1 MDKLA
6 IKKFAIWARTELL
19 NRIRTLA
26 EHYGVTEQTTEIE
39 IDVNV
44 DAVGHPLSDTEIRQ
58 RRALLTC
65 IQRIGY
71 EQTIEEVAFT
81 WFNRFCALRF
91 MEVNGFLPQRTR
103 LFSDENNAFQPQIL
117 NEAAELEMR
126 FDNIDMVH
134 IYDLIENNQTEELY
148 KYLILLQC
156 EALEPLLPSVFSKIE
171 DYAKLLFPAP
181 ILRAGSIIDKMISMI
196 PIDEW
201 KDSVQI
207 TGWLYQYYITEKHEA
222 VIDPL
227 HGKSIQKDDIPAAT
241 QLFTP
246 DWVVRYITDNTIG
259 RYWLEHHPQSTLAT
273 HLKYYV
279 SNHAK
284 PCFCDKITP
293 NALTVFDPC
302 VGSGHFLVYA
312 IDVLMM
318 IYREY
323 GYSDREAI
331 ASIIQ
336 NNIYGLDIDRRAVQL
351 ACFSVMM
358 KGCQYDRRFLRRG
371 IQPQIYQITDSH
383 TLENTFINDFC
394 GSNLHMK
401 TQIDQIIALMD
412 NAQEYGSM
420 IQCPALDLNSVEK
433 RLSDFSAQTQHQLQ
447 CFTLNTIVN
456 TLRLLSLK
464 YTVVITNP
472 PYLNKYAPSLKSYI
486 QKNYKDYSGDL
497 FSIFIYRCTLF
508 CTPLGYTGL
517 MTPNVWMF
525 IKSYEKLRRN
535 ILQKHS
541 ITTLVQ
547 MAKGAFYSEA
557 TVDVCAFVIQTN
569 CINETGVYFRL
580 EEFSGNMDL
589 QNQKLSEAINDPSCA
604 YVYRVPSTHFK
615 NLPGY
620 PIGYWTSTH
629 ILDAFQNGRALNTL
643 ASPRQGMATTDN
655 HKYLRHWFE
664 VNLTHI
670 GFDLDKQ
677 TAIHS
682 GFKWF
687 PYNKG
692 GTYRK
697 WYGNQDYIVNYQND
711 GQSIKHDVLTKYP
724 YLKTPDYVVKNQD
737 TYFKPSLSWSKISSG
752 SVAFRYFPRGFL
764 YDVSGCSIFFKN
776 DLELYIYAG
785 FLNSVVCKKILEI
798 ISPTLNYETGHIAI
812 LPILETQAHEER
824 IKNLVQDNIQISM
837 NDWDSYETSW
847 HFKKHPLI

>member
-1 MDKLA
+1 MDKTA

-19 NRIRTLA
+19 KRVRTRA
-26 EHYGVTEQTTEIE
+26 ERYGISDQTTER
-39 IDVNV
+39 DVSV
-44 DAVGHPLSDTEIRQ
+44 DAVGHTLSDTEIRQ

-65 IQRIGY
+65 IQDIGY
-71 EQTIEEVAFT
+71 EQTLEEVAFT

-91 MEVNGFLPQRTR
+91 MEVNGFLPQKTR
-103 LFSDENNAFQPQIL
+103 IFSDENNAFHPQIL
-117 NEAAELEMR
+117 TEATELEMR
-126 FDNIDMVH
+126 FDNIDMARV
-134 IYDLIENNQTEELY
+134 YGLIENNHTEELY
-148 KYLILLQC
+148 KYLILIQC
-156 EALEPLLPSVFSKIE
+156 KALEPLLPSVFSKIE
-171 DYAKLLFPAP
+171 DYAELLFPDHL
-181 ILRAGSIIDKMISMI
+181 LRSGSFIDKMLSMI

-207 TGWLYQYYITEKHEA
+207 TGWLYQYYITEKREA

-227 HGKSIQKDDIPAAT
+227 HGKYIQKDDIPAAT

-259 RYWLEHHPQSTLAT
+259 RYWIEHHPQSTIAK
-273 HLKYYV
+273 HLKYYI
-279 SNHAK
+279 SNHAQ
-284 PCFCDKITP
+284 PHSSDDITP
-293 NALTVFDPC
+293 KKLTVFDPC

-331 ASIIQ
+331 ACIIQ

-351 ACFSVMM
+351 ACFSIMM
-358 KGCQYDRRFLRRG
+358 KGCQYDKRFLRRG

-383 TLENTFINDFC
+383 ALENNFLNDFC
-394 GSNLHMK
+394 GSDPHLK
-401 TQIDQIIALMD
+401 TQIDQIVALMD

-420 IQCPALDLNSVEK
+420 LQCPALDLDSVEK
-433 RLSDFSAQTQHQLQ
+433 RLAECSALTKSIYQHQY
-447 CFTLNTIVN
+447 FTLNTIVN
-456 TLRLLSLK
+456 ALHLLSLK

-472 PYLNKYAPSLKSYI
+472 PYLNKYDASLKTYI

-508 CTPLGYTGL
+508 CIPLGYAGL

-535 ILQKHS
+535 ILKAHS

-569 CINETGVYFRL
+569 CMNETGTYFRL
-580 EEFSGNMDL
+580 EDFPGSMDL
-589 QNQKLSEAINDPSCA
+589 QNQKLSEAIHDPACT
-604 YVYRVPSTHFK
+604 YIYRVPSTHF
-615 NLPGY
+615 NCLPGS
-620 PIGYWTSTH
+620 PIGYWTSPH
-629 ILDAFQNGRALNTL
+629 ILDAFQNGRTLNNL

-655 HKYLRHWFE
+655 HKYLRYWFE

-670 GFDLDKQ
+670 GFGLDKQ

-682 GFKWF
+682 QFKWF

-692 GTYRK
+692 GAYRK
-697 WYGNQDYIVNYQND
+697 WYGNQNYIVNYQND
-711 GQSIKHDVLTKYP
+711 GQSIKQDVLTKYP

-737 TYFKPSLSWSKISSG
+737 TYFRPCLSWSKISSG

-776 DLELYIYAG
+776 DLDLYIHAG
-785 FLNSVVCKKILEI
+785 FLNSIVCKKILEI

-812 LPILETQAHEER
+812 LPILEDKTHEDH
-824 IKNLVQDNIQISM
+824 IKNLVQENIHISM
-837 NDWDSYETSW
+837 DDWNSFETSW